1 MPPELGAPAGAEV
14 IMRDARVAGVVLAAG
29 SSSRL
34 GANKLLLDL
43 GGETIVHRAARRALE
58 AGLAPVIVVLGFKAD
73 RVGEALR
80 GLEVMPVVNPDHAG
94 GMHGSLQVG
103 IGRVPADCE
112 AAVVILADMPLVTSA
127 MSAGLVARFRSGSEP
142 LVISLYG
149 DVQAPPTLYARAL
162 FPALGTA
169 GEGGGRQVVRDH
181 RAGAAA
187 MKWPPALLADL
198 DRPEDVERLRSMV
211 TE

>member
-1 MPPELGAPAGAEV
+1 
-14 IMRDARVAGVVLAAG
+14 MRDGRVAGVVLAAG

-34 GANKLLLDL
+34 GSNKLLIDL
-43 GGETIVHRAARRALE
+43 GGETIVRRAARRALE
-58 AGLAPVIVVLGFKAD
+58 AGLAPVIVVLGFEAD
-73 RVGEALR
+73 RVAEALR
-80 GLEVMPVVNPDHAG
+80 GLDVMPVVNLDHAG
-94 GMHGSLQVG
+94 GMHGSLQAG

-127 MSAGLVARFRSGSEP
+127 MSAGLVARFRSGLEP

-162 FPALGTA
+162 FPALGAA
-169 GEGGGRQVVRDH
+169 GEGCGRQVVRDH
-181 RAGAAA
+181 RDEAAA

-198 DRPEDVERLRSMV
+198 DRPEDVERLRSLA